1 MFLGGEDSLEGGA
14 DLGARCIGFGMRH
27 RQTKAI
33 ALAKIHFGHEAILFD
48 MRLVGLR
55 AILSVMLMP

>member
-1 MFLGGEDSLEGGA
+1 MFLGGEDGLDGGA
-14 DLGARCIGFGMRH
+14 DPGARCIGFGMRH

-33 ALAKIHFGHEAILFD
+33 ALAKIHIRHDAILFD

-55 AILSVMLMP
+55 TILSVVLMP